1 MGRTAKEADVA
12 MEAEPPGSIESQ
24 DVKHIVDAILDC
36 ALPYQKW
43 VEKANAQGPGNSE
56 MAEQHSDRAT
66 HLKAEQPRGNT
77 GTWTH
82 IATRPNEHHPTT
94 NSSDLCPPQ

>member
-1 MGRTAKEADVA
+1 MKNAMWGRTAKKADVA

-24 DVKHIVDAILDC
+24 DVKHKVDAILDC

-66 HLKAEQPRGNT
+66 HLKAEQPRDNT
-77 GTWTH
+77 GT
-82 IATRPNEHHPTT
+82 
-94 NSSDLCPPQ
+94 